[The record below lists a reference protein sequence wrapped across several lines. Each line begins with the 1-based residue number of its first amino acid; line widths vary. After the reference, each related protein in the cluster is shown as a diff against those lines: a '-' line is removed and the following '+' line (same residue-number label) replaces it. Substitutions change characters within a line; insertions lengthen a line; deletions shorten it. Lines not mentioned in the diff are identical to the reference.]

1 MSDPTY
7 PLFPIFAFLGFILA
21 LIPLPWHFEAWNSAT
36 CYYMIWASLACLNK
50 FVNAVV
56 WANNAL
62 DPAPVWCDI
71 STRIIIGASV
81 GIPAA
86 SLCINRRLYLI
97 ARLHAISVTRAE
109 KRRAILVDSLICVLF
124 PIICMVLAYVVQGH
138 RFNIYE
144 EIGCYPAIYN
154 TLLAYFLVNWWPIV
168 LGVISAVYCVLSLR
182 AFALRRAQF
191 NQFLAANKS
200 LAGATSGSWPW
211 RRPSSCSRS

>member
-71 STRIIIGASV
+71 CQYQILSLEICNAYFGIIATRIIIGASV

-109 KRRAILVDSLICVLF
+109 VSCGFD
-124 PIICMVLAYVVQGH
+124 P
-138 RFNIYE
+138 
-144 EIGCYPAIYN
+144 
-154 TLLAYFLVNWWPIV
+154 
-168 LGVISAVYCVLSLR
+168 YCNAECQLCFSE
-182 AFALRRAQF
+182 
-191 NQFLAANKS
+191 
-200 LAGATSGSWPW
+200 TSGHSGG
-211 RRPSSCSRS
+211 